1 MTKEM
6 VLSGPSF
13 DKLVFDLRK
22 IIDAGRA
29 RAQASANFEL
39 MRTYWGCGERI
50 ARERLT
56 ENSGYGESVMERLA
70 NELHADRTTLVRC
83 VLYHQYYP
91 KGVTKNTPLTWSHM
105 RELLTVKNDEARQ
118 FYETTAIEKKW
129 TRDELVKAI
138 QADHFGEDPTKG
150 PSKPPKRLERPGGEP
165 FIYRAEVR
173 RVVDGD
179 TLLVRLDLGFDVW
192 IGQRI
197 RLADVDAPPL
207 KEDGGEEALVYV
219 RDQLAKAQKIV
230 IRTSKE
236 DLHGRFVGHVF
247 YSLDERMEWGRV
259 YRDGRWLNQELL
271 NRGLARVY

>member
-91 KGVTKNTPLTWSHM
+91 KGVTKNTPLTWSH
-105 RELLTVKNDEARQ
+105 
-118 FYETTAIEKKW
+118 Y
-129 TRDELVKAI
+129 
-138 QADHFGEDPTKG
+138 
-150 PSKPPKRLERPGGEP
+150 RLCC
-165 FIYRAEVR
+165 A
-173 RVVDGD
+173 
-179 TLLVRLDLGFDVW
+179 
-192 IGQRI
+192 
-197 RLADVDAPPL
+197 
-207 KEDGGEEALVYV
+207 
-219 RDQLAKAQKIV
+219 
-230 IRTSKE
+230 
-236 DLHGRFVGHVF
+236 
-247 YSLDERMEWGRV
+247 
-259 YRDGRWLNQELL
+259 
-271 NRGLARVY
+271 